1 MKAARRKVLIADC
14 HEEVLIALEKMLE
27 DEGFETRTVWTGK
40 DAIELLESESFDLF
54 LINEYLPDVDCEE
67 ILKELRRRGERT
79 TCIVM
84 QPSAPEITQF
94 SDLKALGAAD
104 VVCKYAYRHIVGVVN
119 DCLAGGKK
127 HVLMS

>member
-94 SDLKALGAAD
+94 SDLKALGSAD
-104 VVCKYAYRHIVGVVN
+104 VTLHLAPKSEVVPLLEET
-119 DCLAGGKK
+119 CRLAAA
-127 HVLMS
+127 